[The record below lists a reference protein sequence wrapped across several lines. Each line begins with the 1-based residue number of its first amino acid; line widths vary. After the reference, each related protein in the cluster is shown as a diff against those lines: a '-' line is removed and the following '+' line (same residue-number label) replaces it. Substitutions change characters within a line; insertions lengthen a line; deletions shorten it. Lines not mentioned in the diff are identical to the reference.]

1 VSPTALVL
9 VIVALWVVF
18 GMLGAVLH
26 VLRALLF
33 LALIVTLL
41 VLVFG
46 RRGWTRS
53 G

>member
-1 VSPTALVL
+1 VL
-9 VIVALWVVF
+9 LGI
-18 GMLGAVLH
+18 LGAVLH
-26 VLRALLF
+26 VLRALLIV
-33 LALIVTLL
+33 ALIGTLL